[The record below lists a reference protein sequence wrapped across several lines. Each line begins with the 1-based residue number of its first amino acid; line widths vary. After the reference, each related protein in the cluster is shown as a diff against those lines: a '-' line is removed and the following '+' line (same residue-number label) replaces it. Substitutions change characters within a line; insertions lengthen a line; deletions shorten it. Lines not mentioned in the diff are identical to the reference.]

1 MAVLHPPHLRQPAKA
16 NLHLEMMGLSSSRW
30 FLPEV
35 STIVTKTSYPAAC
48 ACMRFAEAARRWRR
62 GKKRIVAV
70 ICSADTGIS
79 KRYLIFEGRLDT
91 YPATSSGQDRFG

>member
-35 STIVTKTSYPAAC
+35 STSVTKTSYPAAC
-48 ACMRFAEAARRWRR
+48 ACMRFAEAARRGAGGAEKSESSQSYALPIPAYR
-62 GKKRIVAV
+62 
-70 ICSADTGIS
+70 SGI
-79 KRYLIFEGRLDT
+79 
-91 YPATSSGQDRFG
+91 

>member
-1 MAVLHPPHLRQPAKA
+1 MVFAGSLDDRHQNVLPGGLRVHAFC
-16 NLHLEMMGLSSSRW
+16 GGG
-30 FLPEV
+30 
-35 STIVTKTSYPAAC
+35 
-48 ACMRFAEAARRWRR
+48 AARR
-62 GKKRIVAV
+62 GKERIVAV

>member
-16 NLHLEMMGLSSSRW
+16 NLHPEMMGLSSSRW

-48 ACMRFAEAARRWRR
+48 ACMRFAEAARAARKKANRR
-62 GKKRIVAV
+62 SHMLRRYRHIEAV
-70 ICSADTGIS
+70 FD
-79 KRYLIFEGRLDT
+79 F
-91 YPATSSGQDRFG
+91 